1 MTLSSF
7 IISLRVFLRLLWFD
21 VRFLGKDFWDNFL
34 DSLIWPT
41 ALIAV
46 NGYVMPAAG
55 MPANYGAFITV
66 SMLIIMGSYTAWS
79 AAFVIATDLAGEQAI
94 SYELTLP
101 LPYWMVWLEKG
112 IYLSIK
118 AGTFNITSFLAGRI
132 ILGPHFDMTN
142 FSWWKFIT
150 IYTLSS
156 LFFGMFSLWSTVIT
170 KTVEAHTRLDL
181 RLVGPMFYITGFS
194 ASWEMMNSV
203 SPTLGI
209 ITICMPWTYAYEGTR
224 AAILGQNGFLSFELC
239 TIMITMFLLLFTLM
253 AIWLFKRRMDCV

>member
-21 VRFLGKDFWDNFL
+21 IRFLGKDFWDNFL

-118 AGTFNITSFLAGRI
+118 AGTFNITSF
-132 ILGPHFDMTN
+132 
-142 FSWWKFIT
+142 
-150 IYTLSS
+150 
-156 LFFGMFSLWSTVIT
+156 
-170 KTVEAHTRLDL
+170 
-181 RLVGPMFYITGFS
+181 
-194 ASWEMMNSV
+194 
-203 SPTLGI
+203 
-209 ITICMPWTYAYEGTR
+209 
-224 AAILGQNGFLSFELC
+224 
-239 TIMITMFLLLFTLM
+239 
-253 AIWLFKRRMDCV
+253 